1 MEDTRVSNQPAS
13 GSPPVQATRGRH
25 LARTVAVF
33 VTGLSLWTIAFGFLA
48 VPLQLDVPL
57 LPQFYELGRRFL
69 PESELP
75 YVPVLAPLITRGIW
89 GAVLALDRRETVRAK
104 RNEAR
109 WRLAGAE
116 ETPSSVAPR

>member
-33 VTGLSLWTIAFGFLA
+33 VTGLSLWTIAFSFLA

-69 PESELP
+69 PESPLP
-75 YVPVLAPLITRGIW
+75 YVPVLAPLITW
-89 GAVLALDRRETVRAK
+89 GTWGPVVAADRRRTARAM
-104 RNEAR
+104 RT
-109 WRLAGAE
+109 GA
-116 ETPSSVAPR
+116 